1 MRKAI
6 GEYGRVI
13 IAVLVAIVLLV
24 FLLSGGV
31 ANLLPEPKATIGVE
45 DSMDI
50 VDDIHARV
58 KPTISV
64 SKTTLKK
71 KQVYDLTDKT
81 MFGIVAKDADG
92 QDLPVSV
99 SGLTVNGRTVDPATG
114 TSFKAEGGTTKVT
127 YRTEDHYRGS
137 VIATE
142 LEVTFSE
149 E

>member
-6 GEYGRVI
+6 GEYGRII
-13 IAVLVAIVLLV
+13 IATIVAIGLLV

-31 ANLLPEPKATIGVE
+31 ANLLPEPKATIGIE
-45 DSMDI
+45 DSMNI
-50 VDDIHARV
+50 VDDIYARE

-64 SKTTLKK
+64 TKTTLKK

-81 MFGIVAKDADG
+81 ALGIVAKDVDG
-92 QDLPVSV
+92 HDLPVSV
-99 SGLTVNGRTVDPATG
+99 VGLIVNGRTIDPAKG
-114 TSFKAEGGTTKVT
+114 TSFKSEGGTTKVT

-142 LEVTFSE
+142 LEVTFLE